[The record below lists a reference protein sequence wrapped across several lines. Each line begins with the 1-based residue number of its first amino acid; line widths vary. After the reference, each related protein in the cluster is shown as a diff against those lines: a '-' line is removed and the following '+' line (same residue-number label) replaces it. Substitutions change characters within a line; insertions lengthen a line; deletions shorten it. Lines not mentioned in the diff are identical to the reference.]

1 MMRQRMTLLA
11 NTRRTE
17 ISMSKWRDTFRNMEV
32 GQSVECPIDKLES
45 VRMTCS
51 VLKFKTKMKW
61 KTAINREKGIVTVT
75 RVL

>member
-1 MMRQRMTLLA
+1 MMRQRMTSLA
-11 NTRRTE
+11 NTKRTE
-17 ISMSKWRDTFRNMEV
+17 ISMSKWRDTFRSMEV
-32 GQSVECPIDKLES
+32 GQSIDCPIDKLES